1 MAEARAADRAHGPCR
16 DLPPLLS
23 SVPAGVQGGVGV
35 KARAARRPT
44 GTEDGRDQRGH
55 AQHVEDQSG
64 RGSGVLRVVRRRHRR
79 VAACQPGRAAGAARA
94 DTAAHR
100 GADYRGIRACAN
112 ARCSCAADGGTV
124 ARRPPVLRHVYACCR
139 RAGYRCA
146 QDHFREH
153 PDANPASRAAAGGA
167 VGGSANSPFFTSSSP
182 LTFQIV
188 KVSSQNRVQLLV
200 CVSVEVF
207 KVSSQ
212 DRVPQ
217 RFWTLRRSILSGF
230 SPLHQLKKSNRVSA
244 HSSAELGA
252 HSTSSTLSAHQMAHL
267 DAGTTWVDGNG
278 DAWTMV
284 NTVHGSYWL
293 NLVSMHTQ

>member
-44 GTEDGRDQRGH
+44 DRRRQGPERPRTARRGP
-55 AQHVEDQSG
+55 EWLG
-64 RGSGVLRVVRRRHRR
+64 RRHRR

-112 ARCSCAADGGTV
+112 ARRSCAADGGTV
-124 ARRPPVLRHVYACCR
+124 ARSPPVLRHVYACCR

-167 VGGSANSPFFTSSSP
+167 VGGRANSPF
-182 LTFQIV
+182 
-188 KVSSQNRVQLLV
+188 
-200 CVSVEVF
+200 
-207 KVSSQ
+207 
-212 DRVPQ
+212 
-217 RFWTLRRSILSGF
+217 LRRAA
-230 SPLHQLKKSNRVSA
+230 R
-244 HSSAELGA
+244 
-252 HSTSSTLSAHQMAHL
+252 
-267 DAGTTWVDGNG
+267 
-278 DAWTMV
+278 
-284 NTVHGSYWL
+284 
-293 NLVSMHTQ
+293 